1 MAEFFDKVLSGINKG
16 VNTVSEN
23 SKIMVEK
30 ANLNTAKRN
39 AENSRNDL
47 YRQLGALVYNL
58 RADGKIDASE
68 IEGTV

>member
-39 AENSRNDL
+39 AENSRNACT
-47 YRQLGALVYNL
+47 G
-58 RADGKIDASE
+58 S
-68 IEGTV
+68 